1 MGNSRRNQGS
11 AAQYSLFDE
20 NLPSG
25 TSPRVS
31 EELGAGSQFKYWSG
45 ASGHR
50 YLFTRIS
57 QAEVPDYAEKLVLIT
72 DTKSE
77 SVIWLGYQGMPNEKN
92 PMPVLKPS
100 QDAYVHLLAED
111 TTERDRAQ
119 NDLRTGI
126 FSYIKPEDE

>member
-1 MGNSRRNQGS
+1 MGSSRRNQES
-11 AAQYSLFDE
+11 ALQYSLFDDH
-20 NLPSG
+20 LPSG

-57 QAEVPDYAEKLVLIT
+57 PEEVADYAENLVLIT
-72 DTKSE
+72 DKKSE
-77 SVIWLGYQGMPNEKN
+77 AVLWLGHQGMSNDKT
-92 PMPVLKPS
+92 PMPALKPS

-111 TTERDRAQ
+111 SAERDRAH

>member
-1 MGNSRRNQGS
+1 MGNSRRNQES
-11 AAQYSLFDE
+11 AAQFSLFDE

-31 EELGAGSQFKYWSG
+31 EELGVGSQFKYWSG

-57 QAEVPDYAEKLVLIT
+57 LEEVPDYAEKLVLIT
-72 DTKSE
+72 DAKSE
-77 SVIWLGYQGMPNEKN
+77 SVIWLGYQGIPNEKN

-100 QDAYVHLLAED
+100 QGAYVHLLAEGS
-111 TTERDRAQ
+111 TERDRAQ